1 MKEVKVQ
8 RISSQ
13 IAREV
18 SDIIR
23 NDSRD
28 NLLKG
33 VTITGC
39 EVSNDLSF
47 AKVYFTNLGELSHDR
62 MEVELKEAAPYIR
75 KELASRIEI
84 RHTPELIFI
93 YDTSITYGEKIEKII
108 EEIHEEE

>member
-1 MKEVKVQ
+1 MKEIKVQ
-8 RISSQ
+8 RISAQ

-28 NLLKG
+28 NLLKD

-39 EVSNDLSF
+39 EVTNDLSF
-47 AKVYFTNLGELSHDR
+47 AKVFFTSLGELSHDR
-62 MEVELKEAAPYIR
+62 MEHELKEASPYIR

-84 RHTPELIFI
+84 RHTPELIFV
-93 YDTSITYGEKIEKII
+93 YDDSIAYGEKIEKII
-108 EEIHEEE
+108 EEIHEEN